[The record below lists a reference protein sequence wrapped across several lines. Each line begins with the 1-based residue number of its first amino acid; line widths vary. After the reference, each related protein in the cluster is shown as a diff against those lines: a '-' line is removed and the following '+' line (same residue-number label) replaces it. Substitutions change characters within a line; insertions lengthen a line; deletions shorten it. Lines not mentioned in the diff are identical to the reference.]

1 MTRVAVVHGP
11 NLNLLGRREP
21 ELYGHLSL
29 ESLNGSLIRDAD
41 ASGIVVDTFQ
51 SNSEGALVDRI
62 QACLDGDDGLII
74 NPGGYTHTSVAIRDA
89 ILAVRHKLPVIE
101 VHMTVPSGR
110 EWFRQQNM
118 LADVVH
124 GRIEGF
130 GADSYR
136 LALRAVSALIASRGD
151 RDQ

>member
-1 MTRVAVVHGP
+1 MPTLSVLHGP

-21 ELYGHLSL
+21 QLYGRMTLDEL
-29 ESLNGSLIRDAD
+29 D
-41 ASGIVVDTFQ
+41 ASLVRQGTDLGLTVHCAQTND
-51 SNSEGALVDRI
+51 EGALVGLI
-62 QACLDGDDGLII
+62 QDCLDQRDALVI
-74 NPGGYTHTSVAIRDA
+74 NPAAYTHTSVAVRDA
-89 ILAVRHKLPVIE
+89 VLAVRDRVVVVE

-130 GADSYR
+130 GADSYG
-136 LALRAVSALIASRGD
+136 LALRAASALIASRGD
-151 RDQ
+151 